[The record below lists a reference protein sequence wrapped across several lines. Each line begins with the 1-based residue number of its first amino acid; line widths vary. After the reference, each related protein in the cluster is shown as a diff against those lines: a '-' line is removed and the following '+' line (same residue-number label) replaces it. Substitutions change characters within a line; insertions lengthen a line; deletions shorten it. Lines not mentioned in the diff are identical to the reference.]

1 MSANPEKKD
10 IVLIVDDNSNNLG
23 ILYNLLDNASF
34 EVWVAQDGESAL
46 EKVGYALPD
55 LILLDIMMPG
65 IDGFETCERLKAN
78 PLTTDIPVIFMS
90 ALSETVDKVKG
101 LSLGAVDYITKP
113 FQQEEVLARVQL
125 HLKLSYLTKKIEKQN
140 QELEQR
146 VQERTTELSSAL
158 HDLKQA
164 QVQLVQTEKM
174 SSLGQLVA
182 GVAHEINNPVSFIF
196 GNLNHASDYIRDL
209 LSHLEAYQQ
218 HYPNPVP
225 QITAHAEEIELDY
238 LLEDLPNMITSMKVG
253 ADRISNISV
262 SLRNFSRTDTSTKV
276 AVNIHE
282 GLDSTLLILRH
293 RLKACGDRPE
303 IHVIKEY
310 GNLPLVECYPG
321 QLNQVFMN
329 LIANAIDALEDK
341 IVSSQSAKTDNFKIT
356 IITELVNENSV
367 KIHIADNGTG
377 IEETVASQLFEAFF
391 TTKSA
396 GKGTGLGLSISYQI
410 VVEKHGGQLTCTSA
424 LGDGTKFTVEIP
436 IHQPL
441 QSPNL

>member
-1 MSANPEKKD
+1 MNTDSEKKD

-23 ILYNLLDNASF
+23 VLYNLLDDASF
-34 EVWVAQDGESAL
+34 EVWVAQDGESAI
-46 EKVGYALPD
+46 EKVGYALPN

-65 IDGFETCERLKAN
+65 IDGFETCDRLKAN
-78 PLTTDIPVIFMS
+78 PLTADIPVIFMS
-90 ALSETVDKVKG
+90 ALSDTVDKVKG

-113 FQQEEVLARVQL
+113 FQQEEVLARVKL
-125 HLKLSYLTKKIEKQN
+125 HLKLHFLTQKIEKQN

-146 VQERTTELSSAL
+146 VQERTAELSQAL
-158 HDLKQA
+158 HNLQQT

-262 SLRNFSRTDTSTKV
+262 SLQNFSRTDTSTKV

-282 GLDSTLLILRH
+282 GLESALLILRY
-293 RLKACGDRPE
+293 RLKACGNSKAIE
-303 IHVIKEY
+303 IVKEY
-310 GNLPLVECYPG
+310 GKLPLVECYPG
-321 QLNQVFMN
+321 QINQVFMN
-329 LIANAIDALEDK
+329 LIANAIDAFEE
-341 IVSSQSAKTDNFKIT
+341 KTGEAVRNPT
-356 IITELVNENSV
+356 ISIRTELVNDNF
-367 KIHIADNGTG
+367 IRIRIADNGPG
-377 IEETVASQLFEAFF
+377 IPESVLSKLFEAFF
-391 TTKSA
+391 TTKPT

-410 VVEKHGGQLTCTSA
+410 VVEKHGGQLSCSSVP
-424 LGDGTKFTVEIP
+424 GQGTEFSVEIP
-436 IHQPL
+436 IK
-441 QSPNL
+441 QS

>member
-1 MSANPEKKD
+1 MNADSEKKD

-23 ILYNLLDNASF
+23 VLYNLLDDASF
-34 EVWVAQDGESAL
+34 EVWVAQDGESAI

-65 IDGFETCERLKAN
+65 IDGFETCDRLKAN
-78 PLTTDIPVIFMS
+78 PLTADIPVIFTS

-113 FQQEEVLARVQL
+113 FQQEEVLARVKL
-125 HLKLSYLTKKIEKQN
+125 HLKLHFLTQKIEKQN

-146 VQERTTELSSAL
+146 VQERTAELSQAL
-158 HDLKQA
+158 HNLKQA

-182 GVAHEINNPVSFIF
+182 GVAHEINNPLSFIF
-196 GNLNHASDYIRDL
+196 GNLNHASESIKDL
-209 LSHLEAYQQ
+209 IDHLEVYQQ
-218 HYPNPVP
+218 SYPNPVP
-225 QITAHAEEIELDY
+225 QISAHAREIELDY
-238 LLEDLPNMITSMKVG
+238 LLEDLPNMIASMKVG
-253 ADRISNISV
+253 AERIGSISV
-262 SLRNFSRTDTSTKV
+262 SLRNFSRMDTSNKV

-293 RLKACGDRPE
+293 RLKGSGDRPAIE
-303 IHVIKEY
+303 VVKEY
-310 GNLPLVECYPG
+310 GNLPLVECYAG

-341 IVSSQSAKTDNFKIT
+341 MVNSESAKTANCKIT
-356 IITELVNENSV
+356 ISTELANDNSV

-377 IEETVASQLFEAFF
+377 IEETVVSQLFEAFF
-391 TTKSA
+391 TTKPA

-410 VVEKHGGQLTCTSA
+410 VVEKHGGKLTCTST
-424 LGDGTKFTVEIP
+424 LGQGTDFTVEIP
-436 IHQPL
+436 IE
-441 QSPNL
+441 QS

>member
-1 MSANPEKKD
+1 MSADPEKKD

-23 ILYNLLDNASF
+23 VLYTLLDDASF
-34 EVWVAQDGESAL
+34 EVWVAQDGESAI

-65 IDGFETCERLKAN
+65 IDGFETCDRLKAN
-78 PLTTDIPVIFMS
+78 PLTADIPVIFMS
-90 ALSETVDKVKG
+90 ALSEVVDKVKG

-113 FQQEEVLARVQL
+113 FQQEEVLARVKL
-125 HLKLSYLTKKIEKQN
+125 HLKLYYLTKKIEKQN
-140 QELEQR
+140 QELEHR
-146 VQERTTELSSAL
+146 VKERTAELSHAL

-174 SSLGQLVA
+174 SSLGELVA

-196 GNLNHASDYIRDL
+196 GNLNHASEYLKNLID
-209 LSHLEAYQQ
+209 HLEVYQKN
-218 HYPNPVP
+218 YPNPVP
-225 QITAHAEEIELDY
+225 QISAHAEEIELDY
-238 LLEDLPNMITSMKVG
+238 LLEDLPNMIASMKVG
-253 ADRISNISV
+253 AERISNISV
-262 SLRNFSRTDTSTKV
+262 SLRNFSRMDTSSKV

-293 RLKACGDRPE
+293 RLKASGDRPE

-310 GNLPLVECYPG
+310 GNLPPVECYPG

-341 IVSSQSAKTDNFKIT
+341 IVNSQSPKSASYKI
-356 IITELVNENSV
+356 IISTEVVKDNSV

-377 IEETVASQLFEAFF
+377 IEETVASKLFEAFF
-391 TTKSA
+391 TTKPA

-424 LGDGTKFTVEIP
+424 LGQGTKFTVEIP
-436 IHQPL
+436 IQQP
-441 QSPNL
+441 